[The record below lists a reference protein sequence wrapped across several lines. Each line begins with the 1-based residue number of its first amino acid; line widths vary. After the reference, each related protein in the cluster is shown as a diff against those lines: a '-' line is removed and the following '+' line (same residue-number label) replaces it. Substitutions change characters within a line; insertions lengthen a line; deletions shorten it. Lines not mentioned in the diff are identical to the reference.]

1 MSPEQT
7 VRIRGWGWQVS
18 ALLVLMFVLWSLA
31 WGFADLAAFRARVWV
46 EAWSHLARQAIAQ
59 GQSYDPA
66 PDDWETA
73 RGDGEW
79 AVRLAP
85 FSADYREGLARV
97 YASRYL
103 STADGAAIALPF
115 QAKAVAEYRESIR
128 LRPTWPYSYI
138 ALAQTLARMNRFDAE
153 FDDSLRM
160 AMHYGPWEPDI
171 MLAMTDMALD
181 GLPRLSPA
189 SRQLVLDT
197 VRRGQAWTTDAKGGA
212 VPYGDQIW
220 ARVVLRHKQMV
231 ICGWLPMNDR
241 QIRARCSPA
250 GWR

>member
-7 VRIRGWGWQVS
+7 TRIRGWGWQAL

-31 WGFADLAAFRARVWV
+31 WGVADLAAFRARVWV
-46 EAWSHLARQAIAQ
+46 ETWSYLARQAIVQ
-59 GQSYDPA
+59 GRSYDPA
-66 PDDWETA
+66 PDDWKAA
-73 RGDGEW
+73 RDNGEW

-128 LRPTWPYSYI
+128 LRPAWPYSYI

-197 VRRGQAWTTDAKGGA
+197 VRRGQAWTTDAKGRK

-220 ARVVLRHKQMV
+220 ARVATRHKQMV
-231 ICGWLPMNDR
+231 ICGWLPMNDP
-241 QIRARCSPA
+241 QIRSRCSPA
-250 GWR
+250 GWK